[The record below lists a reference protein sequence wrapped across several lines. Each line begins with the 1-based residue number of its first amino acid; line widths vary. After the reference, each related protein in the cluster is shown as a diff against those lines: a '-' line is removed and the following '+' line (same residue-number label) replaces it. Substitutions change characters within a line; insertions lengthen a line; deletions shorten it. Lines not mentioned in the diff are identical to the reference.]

1 MGHDRSGGG
10 GVHPVHAL
18 EEGGALGDLAEGLVG
33 EADQVVCPR
42 PGHGPHHGAHHV
54 HPDGP
59 VLPAHQRRAH
69 APGRV
74 HRRARDG
81 PVVLPQDK
89 STWIMDG
96 LVNPK
101 AFLCFLVSFF
111 STIGKVEKSIIRKE
125 KGGTSTNSF
134 PKFN

>member
-1 MGHDRSGGG
+1 MATVVVLASGGG
-10 GVHPVHAL
+10 GVHPVGAHAL

-33 EADQVVCPR
+33 EADQVVGPR
-42 PGHGPHHGAHHV
+42 PGHGPHQRAHHV

-81 PVVLPQDK
+81 PAIATTQQSHTYGSVNK
-89 STWIMDG
+89 S
-96 LVNPK
+96 
-101 AFLCFLVSFF
+101 AFVCFLVFV
-111 STIGKVEKSIIRKE
+111 GKVAAASQAEKRHGYKIISKI
-125 KGGTSTNSF
+125 
-134 PKFN
+134 